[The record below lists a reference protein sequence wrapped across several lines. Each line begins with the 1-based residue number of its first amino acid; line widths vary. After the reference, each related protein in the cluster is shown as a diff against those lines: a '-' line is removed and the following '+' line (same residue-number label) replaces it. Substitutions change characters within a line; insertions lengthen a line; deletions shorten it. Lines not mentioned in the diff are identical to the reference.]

1 MNNGSKVVRSKRRG
15 QTSKDEDL
23 IARRE
28 WYEEMENIVFVKDS
42 KHKRPDSQA
51 AMIAANL
58 PKCLTGTDE
67 EVGTVDTYGFFKS
80 DAKSVSI
87 TGSTSF
93 DGVSLG
99 DASSSRA
106 SPDTKPQVS
115 KPRHEFKSFALV
127 LAEESEAKEKARGQM
142 EEKEPDII
150 PFTIPESLDP
160 KRWLIK
166 LNELPMG
173 DKLACRLICFPGTNG
188 SHILFHKWGDY
199 LDDMGIELWAV
210 CYPGRAH
217 RVCEEPMEVANDI
230 AECVVEAMYL
240 LELLPELD
248 KDNKIVGKEYPE
260 SEFGDE
266 GEGEEGGE
274 EESNSSS
281 ISSEED
287 DGPKTMFFGHGVGGL
302 IAYET
307 MRALQERFGILVS
320 DLSDD
325 DLNSAADTV
334 LLRDASHLVHHCIIS
349 ACETPSK
356 ITKYNR
362 DRFNTRHFCGSD
374 AETTKLIQNMGI
386 YRDHCNTKLFLNRFL
401 KPCLPFIRNDLK
413 IKEKYFLRGY
423 KWQTDNR
430 NSSSFRSGGGGAGG
444 SSSSSNSMYK
454 EETFEGTGYQLFCP
468 ITTIGAADDETC
480 PEEELYEWYKFS
492 TRRHAQYII
501 QSGKHMYMNDYSN
514 NRREFGL
521 NTEELLAK
529 IRYIC
534 LNNRLPGAVMEEELN
549 AIQEG
554 KTFDEDSDEDE
565 EDEDVFPI

>member
-1 MNNGSKVVRSKRRG
+1 MNKTLRSKRRG
-15 QTSKDEDL
+15 QTSKDEDMV
-23 IARRE
+23 ARRE
-28 WYEEMENIVFVKDS
+28 WYEQMENIVFVKDS
-42 KHKRPDSQA
+42 KSKRPDSQA
-51 AMIAANL
+51 AMIAANM
-58 PKCLTGTDE
+58 PKLTAEDDSGL
-67 EVGTVDTYGFFKS
+67 GDTYGFLNS

-87 TGSTSF
+87 SGISRNSSMRDGGSTT
-93 DGVSLG
+93 DTAGNGNLSL
-99 DASSSRA
+99 
-106 SPDTKPQVS
+106 SPDAKSIMKP
-115 KPRHEFKSFALV
+115 KHEFKSFALV
-127 LAEESEAKEKARGQM
+127 LAEESEANERARGKT

-150 PFTIPESLDP
+150 PFTVPESLNP

-166 LNELPMG
+166 LNELPME
-173 DKLACRLICFPGTNG
+173 DKLACRLICFPGMNG

-217 RVCEEPMEVANDI
+217 RVCEEPMEVINDI

-248 KDNKIVGKEYPE
+248 KDNKIVGKNESDYEY
-260 SEFGDE
+260 
-266 GEGEEGGE
+266 EEGDDGDS
-274 EESNSSS
+274 SNSS
-281 ISSEED
+281 ISSVEED
-287 DGPKTMFFGHGVGGL
+287 EPKTMFFGHGMGGL

-307 MRALQERFGILVS
+307 MRSMQERFGIIVS

-325 DLNSAADTV
+325 DMNSVESTI

-356 ITKYNR
+356 ITKWNR

-386 YRDHCNTKLFLNRFL
+386 YRDHCNTKLFTNRYL

-413 IKEKYFLRGY
+413 LKEKYFLRGY
-423 KWQTDNR
+423 KWVSENR
-430 NSSSFRSGGGGAGG
+430 NSSFGGTSG
-444 SSSSSNSMYK
+444 SNKDMYK
-454 EETFEGTGYQLFCP
+454 EEAFEGTGYQLFCP
-468 ITTIGAADDETC
+468 ITTIGAVDDETC
-480 PEEELYEWYKFS
+480 PEEELYEWYKF
-492 TRRHAQYII
+492 TTKRHAQYMFE
-501 QSGKHMYMNDYSN
+501 SGKHMYINDYSN
-514 NRREFGL
+514 KDRVFGG

-534 LNNRLPGAVMEEELN
+534 LHNHLPGVAEET
-549 AIQEG
+549 AIDVIKEN
-554 KTFDEDSDEDE
+554 TFDEDSDEDSD